1 MPRELPQPAGVEAA
15 VELRARVAGLRL
27 GRALVGAFGLVVV
40 PLLLVGDEL
49 DRDEEDEEARDGGVD
64 DGYAGV
70 DAGGEE
76 EEVGGGRDGEEED
89 LANVLAAGMT
99 SWSQGGRLT
108 LCTDEV
114 NRMFSRKKAGVPIQP
129 LIKFQR

>member
-1 MPRELPQPAGVEAA
+1 MARELPQPAGVEAA

-89 LANVLAAGMT
+89 LANVLAAGMGDDELE
-99 SWSQGGRLT
+99 SGRKTYALH
-108 LCTDEV
+108 
-114 NRMFSRKKAGVPIQP
+114 R
-129 LIKFQR
+129 